1 MQKAVFLFL
10 FLFQLVL
17 VRAQLVQVEYNYNNV
32 GDCIFGAHNQSKTPL
47 YLHMWF
53 TNLEYTSFREELP
66 YIKKLDP
73 GYNSLFTLARESEEG
88 APQFIFEI
96 KSFRS
101 DPAPRVDLS
110 FPYLVPFSPGTEIKP
125 VDINNVAGFWGPEEP
140 KGWKATGFLAK
151 QGMPVFAARQGQIVE
166 ITGASHT
173 GNSQTW
179 YNTLTN
185 AITLLQPD
193 GTLITYK
200 NVVDKNDD
208 LKLNQKIQAGEQIG
222 EVAAGANELVLVIYH
237 YSLTSTALQFIIPSF
252 LTEPGKTEIV
262 NSAQTIKVVHPD
274 EVRGL
279 EMTRKEQRQ
288 YLKK

>member
-1 MQKAVFLFL
+1 MRKAVVLFL
-10 FLFQLVL
+10 FLLQFVF

-32 GDCIFGAHNQSKTPL
+32 GDCIFGAHNQAKTPL

-73 GYNSLFTLARESEEG
+73 GYNSLFTLARESEES

-96 KSFRS
+96 KTFRS
-101 DPAPRVDLS
+101 DPAPNVDLD
-110 FPYLVPFSPGTEIKP
+110 FPYLVPFAPGTEIKP
-125 VDINNVAGFWGPEEP
+125 VDISSIAGFWGPEEP
-140 KGWKATGFLAK
+140 KGWKATGFSARP
-151 QGMPVFAARQGQIVE
+151 GTPVFAARQGQVVE
-166 ITGASHT
+166 ITGASRA

-193 GTLITYK
+193 GTLIIYK
-200 NVVDKNDD
+200 NVVDKSNS
-208 LKLNQKIQAGEQIG
+208 LKLNQKIQASEFLG
-222 EVAAGANELVLVIYH
+222 EVTAGAHELVLVIYH
-237 YSLTSTALQFIIPSF
+237 YSLSSTGLQFIIPSF

-279 EMTRKEQRQ
+279 EMTKKEQRQ

>member
-1 MQKAVFLFL
+1 MRKAVVLFIFLSQFLF
-10 FLFQLVL
+10 

-32 GDCIFGAHNQSKTPL
+32 GDCIFGAHNQAKTPL
-47 YLHMWF
+47 FLHIWF

-73 GYNSLFTLARESEEG
+73 GYNALFTLARESEEG

-96 KSFRS
+96 KTFRS
-101 DPAPRVDLS
+101 DPVPEVNLN
-110 FPYLVPFSPGTEIKP
+110 FPYLVPFAPGTEIKP
-125 VDINNVAGFWGPEEP
+125 VDVNSIAGFWGPEEP
-140 KGWKATGFLAK
+140 KGWKATGFSAS
-151 QGMPVFAARQGQIVE
+151 QGMPVFAARQGQVVE
-166 ITGASHT
+166 ITGASRA

-200 NVVDKNDD
+200 NVVDKSNN
-208 LKLNQKIQAGEQIG
+208 LKLNQKIQAGEQMG

-237 YSLTSTALQFIIPSF
+237 YSLSSTGLQFIIPSF

-262 NSAQTIKVVHPD
+262 NSAQTIKLVHPD

-279 EMTRKEQRQ
+279 EMTKKEQRQ

>member
-1 MQKAVFLFL
+1 
-10 FLFQLVL
+10 L

-32 GDCIFGAHNQSKTPL
+32 GDCIFGAHNQAKTPL

-53 TNLEYTSFREELP
+53 KNLEYTSFREELP
-66 YIKKLDP
+66 YIKRLEP
-73 GYNSLFTLARESEEG
+73 GYNALFTLARESEES

-96 KSFRS
+96 KTFRS
-101 DPAPRVDLS
+101 DPAPNVNLD
-110 FPYLVPFSPGTEIKP
+110 FPYLVPFAPGTEIKP
-125 VDINNVAGFWGPEEP
+125 VDVSNVAGFWGPEEP
-140 KGWKATGFLAK
+140 KGWKATGFSAS

-166 ITGASHT
+166 ITGASRV

-193 GTLITYK
+193 GTLIIYK
-200 NVVDKNDD
+200 NVVDKNNS
-208 LKLNQKIQAGEQIG
+208 LKLNQKIQAGELLG
-222 EVAAGANELVLVIYH
+222 EVAAGAHELVIVIYH
-237 YSLTSTALQFIIPSF
+237 YSLTSTSLQFIIPSF

-279 EMTRKEQRQ
+279 EMTKKEQRQ

>member
-1 MQKAVFLFL
+1 MQKVAVLFIFLLQF
-10 FLFQLVL
+10 VL

-32 GDCIFGAHNQSKTPL
+32 GDCIFGAHNQAKTPL
-47 YLHMWF
+47 YLQMWF

-73 GYNSLFTLARESEEG
+73 GYNTLFTLARESEES

-96 KSFRS
+96 KTFRS
-101 DPAPRVDLS
+101 DPAPKVNLD
-110 FPYLVPFSPGTEIKP
+110 FPYLVPFAPGTEIKP
-125 VDINNVAGFWGPEEP
+125 VDVNSIAGFWGPEEP
-140 KGWKATGFLAK
+140 KGWKASGFLAS
-151 QGMPVFAARQGQIVE
+151 QGIPVFAARQGQVVE
-166 ITGASHT
+166 ITGASRA

-179 YNTLTN
+179 YNTLSN

-193 GTLITYK
+193 GTLIIYK
-200 NVVDKNDD
+200 NVVDKSNS
-208 LKLNQKIQAGEQIG
+208 LKLNQKIQAGEQMG
-222 EVAAGANELVLVIYH
+222 ELAAGANELVIVIYH
-237 YSLTSTALQFIIPSF
+237 YSLSSTGLQFIIPSF

-274 EVRGL
+274 EVRVL
-279 EMTRKEQRQ
+279 EMTKKEQRQ

>member
-1 MQKAVFLFL
+1 MQKAVVLFL
-10 FLFQLVL
+10 FLLQFIF

-32 GDCIFGAHNQSKTPL
+32 GDCIFGAHNQAKTPL
-47 YLHMWF
+47 YLQMWF
-53 TNLEYTSFREELP
+53 TNLEYTSFGEELP

-73 GYNSLFTLARESEEG
+73 GYNTLFTLARESEES

-96 KSFRS
+96 KTFRS
-101 DPAPRVDLS
+101 DPAPKVNLD
-110 FPYLVPFSPGTEIKP
+110 FPYLVPFAPGTEIKP
-125 VDINNVAGFWGPEEP
+125 VNVNSIAGFWGPEEP
-140 KGWKATGFLAK
+140 KGWKATGFSAN

-166 ITGASHT
+166 ITGANRA
-173 GNSQTW
+173 GNSQSW

-200 NVVDKNDD
+200 NVVDKSNS
-208 LKLNQKIQAGEQIG
+208 LKLNQKIQAGEQMG
-222 EVAAGANELVLVIYH
+222 EVAAGAKELVLVIYH
-237 YSLTSTALQFIIPSF
+237 YSLSSTGLQFIIPSF

-279 EMTRKEQRQ
+279 EMTKKEQRQ